1 MNKALNFVRLDFI
14 TVKPYM
20 TFKNLIIFFM
30 VPFIFIIS
38 SGSSAA
44 AMGMFMALAVLYV
57 SYPFAVGE
65 KNGID
70 SLYPTLSIRRSAVVL
85 GRYLF
90 ALLLDFSAGVFAY
103 FYSFAAFRIL
113 RKDFDT
119 SEALTVLLVLFIV
132 FSVIQAVQLP
142 IYFKLGYAKAKL
154 FAYLPF
160 MIFPL
165 VILAANNLFGDIFK
179 QHVSVFLEWIVK
191 NPFIA
196 SALGILIWLG
206 IMAVSCKMSLVFYN
220 KRDF

>member
-20 TFKNLIIFFM
+20 TLKNQIIFFVM
-30 VPFIFIIS
+30 PLILVIS
-38 SGSSAA
+38 SGSSSA
-44 AMGMFMALAVLYV
+44 AMGSLMTLTIPYV
-57 SYPFAVGE
+57 SYPFAVGD

-90 ALLLDFSAGVFAY
+90 ALLLDFSVGVFAY
-103 FYSFAAFRIL
+103 FFSFAAFRIL
-113 RKDFDT
+113 RKDFDA

-160 MIFPL
+160 MISPL
-165 VILAANNLFGDIFK
+165 VVLAANNLFGDIFK

-206 IMAVSCKMSLVFYN
+206 IMVVSCKMSLVFYN